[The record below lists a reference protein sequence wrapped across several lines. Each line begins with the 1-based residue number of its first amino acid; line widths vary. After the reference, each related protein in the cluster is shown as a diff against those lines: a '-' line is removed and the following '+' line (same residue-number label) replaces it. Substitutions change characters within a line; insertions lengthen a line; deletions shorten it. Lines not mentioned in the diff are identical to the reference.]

1 MKKIISVFMAA
12 VMILCCFSVM
22 SFAEV
27 NDAVAKFELKVK
39 DITDDVVTFEVWA
52 ETTSDIGLIGA
63 FDTIYIGYDSKVFD
77 TVETIGDN
85 ATIDWDKQ
93 NTVITTGY
101 PCDNNYAATSD
112 SWIGKNP
119 ANLTLSDLDTSK
131 GWDSVIWFAM
141 SALADD
147 PDDDYTTGAAALLA
161 FKLKLKADAPADGS
175 YVVGICDASV
185 TNPDMPQTTIN
196 EEAGAL
202 YAADNVGETMGFPT
216 GKTFEIVDVTVNVT
230 PAATS
235 IIKNGGNQI
244 RFRGVGIDGNFS
256 AYQNKFDV
264 RTVAKISAAD
274 FKAKFGATDAEALEK
289 IKDIGFVFAPMSETF
304 EMDAAIA
311 LAKKDTTGQVSEG
324 IYTKKPCKYIGHE
337 SDNAD
342 YIFTCIV
349 ENIEDT
355 TANRANGFT
364 CLAYACDVDGHYYFF
379 DAAATADYQ
388 ALFTAHFKG

>member
-1 MKKIISVFMAA
+1 MKKIISILLSV
-12 VMILCCFSVM
+12 VMILSCVSVM
-22 SFAEV
+22 SFATV
-27 NDAVAKFELKVK
+27 TDAVAKIEFKVK
-39 DITDDVVTFEVWA
+39 DITDDIVTFEVWL
-52 ETTSDIGLIGA
+52 EQSDEIGLLGA
-63 FDTIYIGYDSKVFD
+63 FDALYIGYDSRVFETVD
-77 TVETIGDN
+77 TLTDGVRLNWVDQT
-85 ATIDWDKQ
+85 
-93 NTVITTGY
+93 TVITEGY
-101 PCDNNYAATSD
+101 PCDNNFMKGTSGSIMRNPSNISVNAT
-112 SWIGKNP
+112 
-119 ANLTLSDLDTSK
+119 DLAR
-131 GWDSVIWFAM
+131 GWDTILWFNMPPDCA
-141 SALADD
+141 
-147 PDDDYTTGAAALLA
+147 DDDYHTAAAMLA
-161 FKLKLKADAPADGS
+161 FKLKLKADAPADGC
-175 YVVGICDASV
+175 YNVGVCDASI
-185 TNPDMPQTTIN
+185 TGDCQTILN
-196 EEAGAL
+196 EELAGFGGNDSASL
-202 YAADNVGETMGFPT
+202 GFNAPVV
-216 GKTFEIVDVTVNVT
+216 FELVEATVNVT

-364 CLAYACDVDGHYYFF
+364 CLAYACDVDGNYYFF

-388 ALFTAHFKG
+388 ALFTAYFKG